1 MQLSDWCITKAIH
14 RADFRYASQPLPRF
28 SAYTAP
34 RRISRRSGL
43 LAVSRIP
50 AAILG
55 QVLDALAGAP
65 LGVVVLHR
73 VDQLAHEARGEV
85 DAGDD
90 HARNLFGLDLVVDAR
105 EGHRELVVGV
115 ADVGEVGVYAP
126 HDLGGEVDVYV
137 ALGTWVVVVHGTSIA
152 TRAGDRGQQVL
163 VTVVGEARMR
173 PPFVDDVAHYSRLLS
188 RYVKLELV
196 EVRAAE
202 VVQRRIPQGA
212 FVSLLAAEGV
222 AYDSVA
228 FSAFVEERRRAGIGL
243 AFVVG
248 GPFGAPPLERLDH
261 RLSLGAITLPHQ
273 LAWVVLLEQLYRAH
287 KILTGEPYHN

>member
-1 MQLSDWCITKAIH
+1 
-14 RADFRYASQPLPRF
+14 
-28 SAYTAP
+28 
-34 RRISRRSGL
+34 
-43 LAVSRIP
+43 
-50 AAILG
+50 
-55 QVLDALAGAP
+55 
-65 LGVVVLHR
+65 
-73 VDQLAHEARGEV
+73 
-85 DAGDD
+85 
-90 HARNLFGLDLVVDAR
+90 
-105 EGHRELVVGV
+105 
-115 ADVGEVGVYAP
+115 
-126 HDLGGEVDVYV
+126 VDVYV

-173 PPFVDDVAHYSRLLS
+173 PPFADDVAHYSRLLS

-196 EVRAAE
+196 EVRPKPGDARLRASPVRPAE
-202 VVQRRIPQGA
+202 AVQRRIPQGA

-228 FSAFVEERRRAGIGL
+228 FSAFVEERRRAGVGL

-248 GPFGAPPLERLDH
+248 GPFGAPPLERVDH

-287 KILTGEPYHN
+287 KILVGEPYHY